1 MPGPRKL
8 LETAMC
14 DDSQAQTH
22 NGSTA
27 QVGEAWRTSGRL
39 LEEESLEGAVED
51 EKELTRQRGCWLCGG
66 GREDQDRHSRPA
78 CTGWG

>member
-1 MPGPRKL
+1 
-8 LETAMC
+8 MC

-51 EKELTRQRGCWLCGG
+51 EKELTRQRGCWLCRQQFRFPLNRKLRGFAK
-66 GREDQDRHSRPA
+66 QPL
-78 CTGWG
+78 